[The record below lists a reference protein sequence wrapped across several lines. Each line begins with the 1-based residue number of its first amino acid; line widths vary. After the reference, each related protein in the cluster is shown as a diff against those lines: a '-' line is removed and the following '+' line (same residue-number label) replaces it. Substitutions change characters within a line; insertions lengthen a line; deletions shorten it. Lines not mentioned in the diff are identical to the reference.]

1 MTSTYQFTKED
12 IQQLKTHGLTE
23 EQVRHQ
29 LACFKKG
36 IPYVK
41 LAAPATSGNGIIR
54 LNQAQLLNFIEAY
67 DRSTVET
74 IKFVP
79 ASGAATRMFKLLHQ
93 FLCTCSQNNDLNHAD
108 QPETEAVKPLLHN
121 LEKLPFFQAVCAQM
135 AAKFPS
141 GYDPQSDKDK
151 IQFIRFLLKD
161 MNYDC
166 LPKGLIP
173 FHHYTDKTVTAF
185 EEHLKEAA
193 TYLRSAG
200 PLKLHFTISPD
211 HTKAFKAA
219 FLNIKKQLEAHALHY
234 EITYSYQNSST
245 DTLAVDLHN
254 TPYRKSNGQLLI
266 RPGGHGALIENLNQI
281 EADIIFIKNI
291 DNVVLE
297 KDLSTVTRYKKAL
310 AGLLLTIQD
319 KVFQLLNELEATGC
333 QEHLKETAEDLA
345 LEFFH
350 RHKKFECTQEI
361 VHFFNRPIRVCGM
374 VKNEGEPGGGPF
386 WVRLKDGTFTL
397 QIIERSQIDTSDPK
411 QASILENSTHFNPV
425 DLVCG
430 VRDYKGN
437 KFDLG
442 QFVAPEQ
449 GIITR
454 KSKNGKII
462 KALELPGL
470 WNGSMAHWNTIF
482 VDVPLCTFNP
492 VKTVLDLLRPSH
504 QG

>member
-1 MTSTYQFTKED
+1 MSTYQFTKED

-23 EQVRHQ
+23 KQVRHQ

-54 LNQAQLLNFIEAY
+54 LNQNQLLNFIDLY
-67 DRSTVET
+67 DRSSVET
-74 IKFVP
+74 VKFIP

-93 FLCTCSQNNDLNHAD
+93 YLHTYNKSNPLNHPD
-108 QPETEAVKPLLHN
+108 QREALNPFIHN
-121 LEKLPFFQAVCAQM
+121 LEKLPFFPAVCAQM
-135 AAKFPS
+135 AAKLPS
-141 GYDPQSDKDK
+141 GYDHRSDKHK
-151 IQFIRFLLKD
+151 IQFIRFLLED

-173 FHHYTDKTVTAF
+173 FHHYANKTVTAF

-193 TYLRSAG
+193 TYLGPSG

-211 HTKAFKAA
+211 HIDDFKAA
-219 FLNIKKQLEAHALHY
+219 FSKIKKQLEAHELHY
-234 EITYSYQNSST
+234 EITYSFQNSST
-245 DTLAVDLHN
+245 DTVAVDLHN
-254 TPYRKSNGQLLI
+254 IPYRKNNGQLLI
-266 RPGGHGALIENLNQI
+266 RPGGHGALIENLNQV

-297 KDLSTVTRYKKAL
+297 KDLSTVTQYKKAL
-310 AGLLLTIQD
+310 AGLLLTIQH
-319 KVFQLLNELEATGC
+319 KVFQLLNELEMTGC

-350 RHKKFECTQEI
+350 RHKKFECTKEI

-386 WVRLKDGTFTL
+386 WVRSEDGTFTL
-397 QIIERSQIDTSDPK
+397 QIIERSQIDTEDPK
-411 QASILENSTHFNPV
+411 QATILENSTHFNPV

-437 KFDLG
+437 KFNLH

>member
-1 MTSTYQFTKED
+1 MMNTYQFTKDD
-12 IQQLKTHGLTE
+12 IQQLKTHGLTV
-23 EQVRHQ
+23 EQVQQQ

-54 LNQAQLLNFIEAY
+54 LNQTQLLNFIKVY
-67 DRSTVET
+67 DRATVET

-79 ASGAATRMFKLLHQ
+79 ASGAATRMFKLFHQ
-93 FLCTCSQNNDLNHAD
+93 FLQACSQNNSLLPTD
-108 QPETEAVKPLLHN
+108 QPEIEALQPLLHN
-121 LEKLPFFQAVCAQM
+121 LDKLPFFPALRAQM

-141 GYDPQSDKDK
+141 GYNPQSDKDK
-151 IQFIRFLLKD
+151 IQFIRFMLED

-173 FHHYTDKTVTAF
+173 FHHYADKTVTAF

-193 TYLRSAG
+193 TYLRPAS
-200 PLKLHFTISPD
+200 PLQLHFTISPG
-211 HTKAFKAA
+211 HIKAFKAA
-219 FLNIKKQLEAHALHY
+219 FLNIKKQLEAQGLHY
-234 EITYSYQNSST
+234 KITYSFQNSST
-245 DTLAVDLHN
+245 DTVAVDLHN
-254 TPYRKSNGQLLI
+254 IPYRKNDGQLLI
-266 RPGGHGALIENLNQI
+266 RPGGHGALIENLNQV

-291 DNVVLE
+291 DNVVLK
-297 KDLSTVTRYKKAL
+297 KDLSTVTQYKKAL

-319 KVFQLLNELEATGC
+319 KVFQLLSELEATGC

-350 RHKKFECTQEI
+350 RHKKFECAKEI
-361 VHFFNRPIRVCGM
+361 IHFFNRPIRVCGM

-386 WVRLKDGTFTL
+386 WVRLEDGTFTL
-397 QIIERSQIDTSDPK
+397 QIIERSQINTDDPK
-411 QASILENSTHFNPV
+411 QATIVENATHFNPV

-437 KFDLG
+437 KFDLH

-482 VDVPLCTFNP
+482 VDVPLSTFNP

-504 QG
+504 QA